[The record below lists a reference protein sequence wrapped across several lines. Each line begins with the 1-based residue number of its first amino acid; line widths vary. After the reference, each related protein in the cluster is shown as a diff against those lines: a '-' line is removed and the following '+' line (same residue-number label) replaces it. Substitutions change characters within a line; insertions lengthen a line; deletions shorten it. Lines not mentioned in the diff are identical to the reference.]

1 MDKVKQWA
9 NKYFEL
15 YMKLLLTFHVNKM
28 LDMTH
33 AHITFIH
40 REREVEP
47 SVAPGSGQCN
57 KFKPA
62 VVH

>member
-1 MDKVKQWA
+1 MDNVKHS

-15 YMKLLLTFHVNKM
+15 LFSFHVNKM

-33 AHITFIH
+33 AHTTFIH

-47 SVAPGSGQCN
+47 SAAPGSGQCN
-57 KFKPA
+57 KFQLVPA
-62 VVH
+62 VVRW